1 MIPEQIAAGLTKAGR
16 IALVRGMA
24 LASSAL
30 CLPTIAA
37 AEKRTRAQE
46 TPDA

>member
-1 MIPEQIAAGLTKAGR
+1 MTAEQIAAGQEKPRR